1 MSDMMSTLRGFLG
14 DGADDKIKTAMN
26 MLSQSGLLQ
35 AGGQQ
40 STNQAD
46 KLAEAINNDIKTDN
60 SQKDI
65 KRPHQ
70 SSNGISPVLTPEG
83 LQFLGQIKSMVDQVS
98 NTNDSRSN
106 LLRSLRPF
114 MRSERQRSIDKAI
127 RIINIGRF
135 SGLFGK

>member
-1 MSDMMSTLRGFLG
+1 MMSTLRGFLG
-14 DGADDKIKTAMN
+14 DGADEKIKTAMS

-35 AGGQQ
+35 PEEKQNVKPSQGL
-40 STNQAD
+40 AD
-46 KLAEAINNDIKTDN
+46 AINDDINIDDKTDN
-60 SQKDI
+60 SSQLK
-65 KRPHQ
+65 
-70 SSNGISPVLTPEG
+70 SANNLSPMLTPEG
-83 LQFLGQIKSMVDQVS
+83 LQFMSQMKDMVDRIS
-98 NTNDSRSN
+98 NTNDSRSE

>member
-1 MSDMMSTLRGFLG
+1 MMSTLRGFLG
-14 DGADDKIKTAMN
+14 DGADEKIKTAMS

-35 AGGQQ
+35 PEEKQNVKPSQGL
-40 STNQAD
+40 AD
-46 KLAEAINNDIKTDN
+46 AINDDIKIDAKTDN
-60 SQKDI
+60 SSQLK
-65 KRPHQ
+65 PA
-70 SSNGISPVLTPEG
+70 NNVSPMLTPEG
-83 LQFLGQIKSMVDQVS
+83 LQFMSQMKDMVDRIS
-98 NTNDSRSN
+98 NTNDSRSE

>member
-1 MSDMMSTLRGFLG
+1 MMSTLRGFLG
-14 DGADDKIKTAMN
+14 DGADEKIKTAMS

-35 AGGQQ
+35 PEEKQNVKPSQGL
-40 STNQAD
+40 AD
-46 KLAEAINNDIKTDN
+46 AINDDINIEATKTGDN
-60 SQKDI
+60 SQMK
-65 KRPHQ
+65 PV
-70 SSNGISPVLTPEG
+70 NNVSPMLTPEG
-83 LQFLGQIKSMVDQVS
+83 LQFMSQMKDMVDRIS
-98 NTNDSRSN
+98 NTNDSRSE